1 MRRVTEIPPEAG
13 DDDWGA
19 RERESTLGR
28 RTLRLERRVSTR
40 LNLQEGVRRE
50 KPLTRE

>member
-1 MRRVTEIPPEAG
+1 MRSVTEVPPEAG
-13 DDDWGA
+13 DSGA